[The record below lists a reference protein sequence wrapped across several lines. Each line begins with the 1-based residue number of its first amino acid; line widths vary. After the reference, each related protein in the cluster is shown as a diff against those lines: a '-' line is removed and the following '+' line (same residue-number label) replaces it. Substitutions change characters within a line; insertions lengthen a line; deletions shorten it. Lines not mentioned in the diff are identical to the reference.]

1 MPNAIV
7 WFRNDLRL
15 ADNPALSAALD
26 AGYAPI
32 PVYIHAP
39 EEEGDWR
46 PGEAVEAWR
55 HHALAALDAD
65 LRRRGSRL
73 RIFHAPSLQTLQTLA
88 AACDAEAVF
97 WNRRYEPAIE
107 KRDTRIKATLRG
119 QGLRVESFS
128 GTLLIEPWQLLNRQ
142 GAPYRVF
149 TPFWRAGSA
158 TLTLPAPRD
167 APAQLPKADAGP
179 HGLGLDALG
188 LSPRLGWDS
197 GFWTQWTPG
206 EAGAQAMLSAFA
218 EGALADYRVGR
229 DRPDQLGTSRLSPH
243 LHHGEIAPWR
253 VIAFLRDV
261 RAQASDAGRLGTL
274 GDEIDGYIRQLGW
287 REFAYHLLHHFPDTP
302 ERNLNPRFADFPWAR
317 VDDALREAWRHG
329 RTGVPIV
336 DAGMR
341 ELWHT
346 GWMHNRV
353 RMIVG
358 SYLCK
363 HLRYHWREGARWFWD
378 TLVDAD
384 LANNTLG
391 WQWIGGTGADA
402 APYFR
407 IFNPVTQAE
416 KFDPDAAY
424 ITRWVPELAALP
436 QAMRF
441 APWEEP
447 RTLARLAPD
456 YPRRPIVDLARG
468 RAGALAAYRT
478 IAGDAA
484 DAADASDTGSR

>member
-1 MPNAIV
+1 MANAIV

-15 ADNPALSAALD
+15 ADNPALDAALQ

-39 EEEGDWR
+39 EEEGAWAPGGAWR
-46 PGEAVEAWR
+46 AWR
-55 HHALAALDAD
+55 HRSLLALDAD
-65 LRRRGSRL
+65 LRSRGSRL
-73 RIFHAPSLQTLQTLA
+73 RCFHGPSLQTLLTLS

-107 KRDTRIKATLRG
+107 KRDANIKSALRDA
-119 QGLRVESFS
+119 GLRADSS
-128 GTLLIEPWQLLNRQ
+128 NGSLLFEPWQVATKQ
-142 GAPYRVF
+142 GGPYKVF

-158 TLTLPAPRD
+158 ALRLPPHRPAPER
-167 APAQLPKADAGP
+167 LPEVADGP
-179 HGLGLDALG
+179 HGVEIAHFGMQPEHPA
-188 LSPRLGWDS
+188 WDK
-197 GFWTQWTPG
+197 GFWEHWQPG
-206 EAGAQAMLSAFA
+206 EAGALAALSAFLD
-218 EGALADYRVGR
+218 GALHDYSRGR
-229 DRPDQLGTSRLSPH
+229 DRPDRIGTSRLSPH

-253 VIAFLRDV
+253 VAAALRD
-261 RAQASDAGRLGTL
+261 AAGDAPQEQIEAHT
-274 GDEIDGYIRQLGW
+274 RQLGW
-287 REFAYHLLHHFPDTP
+287 REFGYHLLHHFPHTP
-302 ERNLNPRFADFPWAR
+302 EQNLNPRFADFPWAR
-317 VDDALREAWRHG
+317 VDTRMRDAWRHG

-378 TLVDAD
+378 TLIDAD

-407 IFNPVTQAE
+407 IFNPVSQAE
-416 KFDPDAAY
+416 KFDPDGAY
-424 ITRWVPELAALP
+424 IARWVPELAKLP
-436 QAMRF
+436 RDVRY
-441 APWEEP
+441 APWTHAS
-447 RTLARLAPD
+447 TLARLAPD
-456 YPRRPIVDLARG
+456 YPRKPIVDLAKG
-468 RAGALAAYRT
+468 RLDALAAYRRIGGEMT
-478 IAGDAA
+478 PE
-484 DAADASDTGSR
+484 